1 VPVAHASAAAGGAAA
16 GNPRIEPSR
25 TQTAAPEPTTTAPR
39 SLPARFHTAP
49 MLDLGG
55 SGAAVIVLP

>member
-1 VPVAHASAAAGGAAA
+1 MLVRRRAVQRPEIRVLSRAA
-16 GNPRIEPSR
+16 
-25 TQTAAPEPTTTAPR
+25 QTAAPEPTTTPPR